1 MSNQQKN
8 EFLPTIQDNEF
19 LPTPS
24 RWTTIGG
31 LFIAGSV
38 GVAVAL
44 ASVIKYNVTVP
55 ANGTIRP
62 EEGLFF
68 AVAPIDSKVKRIV
81 VEEGDPVEKGQTL
94 IELDNSNIETRKKQL
109 QNKIKFANRR
119 LEFVNEQIKRQEE
132 LISNGTKGTQLSVD
146 STKYQLQ
153 KAENSKRNIQQE
165 VQKSEKILKQ
175 KKTEREQYQHLDKT
189 DETYNSWLLQK
200 KEYEVKEAEEML
212 KLAKSAL
219 ADVEKDLKIANN
231 QIEQAKN
238 MGKSNHN
245 NSQLQ
250 QQTLKS
256 RKSEIQEQIN
266 DIEQEIESLEQDNLT
281 VITAPIDGII
291 TQINPKNSQEPVLS
305 GQRVAHIVPPA
316 NAPLVIE
323 AWVASKHRGKLALDQ
338 KTLMRVSACPYTDYG
353 TLKGRVTQI
362 FPDTVDPQGN
372 NVDLSLATGTAT
384 GKQGAKNTTFYK
396 VEIQPDSTSVSRQNK
411 KECKLKSGYEGT
423 VKIISGEE
431 TVLTFILRKAKMISG
446 FDEEELAD
454 SFTHPSPAD

>member
-62 EEGLFF
+62 EEGSSI
-68 AVAPIDSKVKRIV
+68 AVAPIDSKVKKIV

-94 IELDNSNIETRKKQL
+94 IELDNSNIETRKQQL
-109 QNKIKFANRR
+109 QDNLESANEI
-119 LEFVNEQIKRQEE
+119 LEQVNAQIELQEKV
-132 LISNGTKGTQLSVD
+132 ISGATDGKKQSVSVAKTQLE
-146 STKYQLQ
+146 LAQ
-153 KAENSKRNIQQE
+153 KNHNNAQQE
-165 VQKSEKILKQ
+165 VQEAKKILEEQQ
-175 KKTEREQYQHLDKT
+175 KERNKYQQSAKT
-189 DETYNSWLLQK
+189 DEIAKFLLP
-200 KEYEVKEAEEML
+200 EKEAAVNAAEERL
-212 KLAKSAL
+212 KRAQNVFNSSQAAL
-219 ADVEKDLKIANN
+219 TTAQT
-231 QIEQAKN
+231 QIKQAETA
-238 MGKSNHN
+238 GDSNHN
-245 NSQLQ
+245 NLKVQLKEFKKQKGQVQ
-250 QQTLKS
+250 QQIDDLTRQIKHF
-256 RKSEIQEQIN
+256 EQN
-266 DIEQEIESLEQDNLT
+266 NPA
-281 VITAPIDGII
+281 VITAPTDGII

-353 TLKGRVTQI
+353 TLKGRVIQI

-396 VEIQPDSTSVSRQNK
+396 VEIKPDSKSVGRANK
-411 KECKLKSGYEGT
+411 KECELRSGYEGT

-431 TVLTFILRKAKMISG
+431 TVLTFILRKAKIISG
-446 FDEEELAD
+446 FDEEELVD
-454 SFTHPSPAD
+454 SFTHPSSQD